1 MTVICKLQINTI
13 SHAEFYVSYKIYSLA
28 IAYICVTDARP
39 TSQNGWTSVCGD
51 MMAFLGRSGF
61 CDMRDMHDQVSTCAV
76 PKVFA
81 TFFLTTCTID
91 LYTTSY

>member
-1 MTVICKLQINTI
+1 MQDQR
-13 SHAEFYVSYKIYSLA
+13 HRMDGHPYV
-28 IAYICVTDARP
+28 V
-39 TSQNGWTSVCGD
+39 
-51 MMAFLGRSGF
+51 MAFLGRSGF
-61 CDMRDMHDQVSTCAV
+61 CDMHDMHDQVSTCAV